1 MGKII
6 FYEDRHFGGRH
17 YGCMSDCT
25 DLHSMFDRCR
35 SIRVESGMFVIYD
48 RPGFVG
54 TQYFMKRGEYSDYM
68 GAAGMND
75 CVRSCRMIPMIIFYE
90 DRNFQGRSHE
100 CSSDSADLHSYF
112 NRCNSIRVESGC
124 FMIYERP
131 NYMGNQYYLR
141 RGEYSDN
148 QRMIGMNDCVRSCRM
163 IPQHRGSYRMR
174 LYERSDMSGQMHEV
188 VDDCPNVQDRL
199 SMSDFNSCNVMD
211 GHWLL
216 YDQPNYKGKAYYLRP
231 GEYRRYSDWGG
242 VSPRVGSL
250 RRIADLN

>member
-1 MGKII
+1 MQSDANTAMGK
-6 FYEDRHFGGRH
+6 
-17 YGCMSDCT
+17 
-25 DLHSMFDRCR
+25 
-35 SIRVESGMFVIYD
+35 
-48 RPGFVG
+48 
-54 TQYFMKRGEYSDYM
+54 
-68 GAAGMND
+68 
-75 CVRSCRMIPMIIFYE
+75 IIFYE

-100 CSSDSADLHSYF
+100 CSSDCADLHSLF

-124 FMIYERP
+124 FMVYEKP

-148 QRMIGMNDCVRSCRM
+148 QRTIGINDCVRSCRM
-163 IPQHRGSYRMR
+163 IPQHRGSYRVR
-174 LYERSDMSGQMHEV
+174 LYERFDMSGQMHEL
-188 VDDCPNVQDRL
+188 VDDCPNVQDHL

-216 YDQPNYKGKAYYLRP
+216 YDQPNYKGRAHYLRP

-250 RRIADLN
+250 RRITDSN